1 MIEKVIRAVKSNNK
15 KRGRNITIGAV
26 LGMLLS
32 CTAVM
37 GAGETGLETTKDNSG
52 IIFSKDGTTFI
63 PEDSNDPYPNNEWVG
78 NTYTNNTEI
87 LGESSTGTEEGIGI
101 NIDGESRKT
110 NLTLLNNG
118 MVSGK
123 NSGGHAF
130 GIGVENLGE
139 NRELTIINNGALSG
153 ETTSSTPGKRSG
165 YGIDTDSSLRGSFTI
180 ENNGLISAK
189 GSYAYGIYI
198 TEGKVETL
206 NNNGLILSL
215 GDDSGHG
222 IYTFQKAVLKA
233 IENKW
238 VILAKNVGIYH
249 WTLGKYGEDTDTL
262 INEGS
267 ILGAGIGI
275 NISSD
280 INGDAS
286 VMTNR
291 GIISEENSAKE
302 CIEINTMYIELKS
315 KEVADKCKISTDI
328 FSELDDE
335 YINNVDKKDCK
346 NK

>member
-1 MIEKVIRAVKSNNK
+1 MIEKIMKAVKSGNK

-26 LGMLLS
+26 VGMLLS
-32 CTAVM
+32 CTVAM
-37 GAGETGLETTKDNSG
+37 GEDPTDPDVAGLNITNNGSG
-52 IIFSKDGTTFI
+52 IKIDKVI
-63 PEDSNDPYPNNEWVG
+63 PGNTLKG

-87 LGESSTGTEEGIGI
+87 LGESSTGIEEGIGI

-139 NRELTIINNGALSG
+139 NSELKIINNGALSG

-165 YGIDTDSSLRGSFTI
+165 YGIYTDSSLRGSFTI

-222 IYTFQKAVLKA
+222 IYTF
-233 IENKW
+233 
-238 VILAKNVGIYH
+238 
-249 WTLGKYGEDTDTL
+249 
-262 INEGS
+262 
-267 ILGAGIGI
+267 
-275 NISSD
+275 
-280 INGDAS
+280 
-286 VMTNR
+286 
-291 GIISEENSAKE
+291 
-302 CIEINTMYIELKS
+302 
-315 KEVADKCKISTDI
+315 
-328 FSELDDE
+328 
-335 YINNVDKKDCK
+335 
-346 NK
+346 